1 MYPICSERTR
11 GEHAKVKALI
21 DARSGTAAANRRFSG
36 PERENSMA
44 KAASKS
50 GGAKKS
56 ASTSKSSGSKSS
68 SSKSSSAKKK

>member
-1 MYPICSERTR
+1 MRKLRPV
-11 GEHAKVKALI
+11 AP
-21 DARSGTAAANRRFSG
+21 SGTAAPNRQFTG

-56 ASTSKSSGSKSS
+56 TSKSS
-68 SSKSSSAKKK
+68 SSKSSSSKSSSSKKK